1 MTEVTL
7 ETAFAL
13 EAADDGLSARV
24 SPRFSN
30 APLSMPAE
38 RGGPF
43 GGLMAALAAR
53 AARDGLAIEPPLRSL
68 TVQYVAAA
76 AFDAP
81 VVFRPHLTRGGRSA
95 AFATVAATQGD
106 RHILS
111 GLATFGREFSGPT
124 LTPLRRAP
132 GGPESLPSLPLDPR
146 YGPWFTPF
154 MEYRFEEGP
163 KLFGHNPPDDPTLR
177 VWVRLADGAPLDEAR
192 LCFLLDGV
200 YPTYWTALPAP
211 PAIAASVDLRI
222 DVLKPITPDTAPDGW
237 VFFEYTTQDLG
248 GGWAVEDGR
257 AFARDGEPIALVRQR
272 RKLAAVR

>member
-7 ETAFAL
+7 ASAFAL
-13 EAADDGLSARV
+13 ETADDALIARI

-30 APLSMPAE
+30 APISMPAE

-43 GGLMAALAAR
+43 GGLMAALAAG
-53 AARDGLAIEPPLRSL
+53 AARQGLAIEPPLRSL

-76 AFDAP
+76 AFETP
-81 VVFRPHLTRGGRSA
+81 VAFRPQLTRGGRSA
-95 AFATVAATQGD
+95 AFATVSASQGE

-111 GLATFGREFSGPT
+111 GLATFGRAFSGPE
-124 LTPLRRAP
+124 LAPLRRTP
-132 GGPESLPSLPLDPR
+132 GDVEALPSLPMDPR

-154 MEYRFEEGP
+154 MEYRFEDGP
-163 KLFGHNPPDDPTLR
+163 KLFGQNPPEDPTLR
-177 VWVRLADGAPLDEAR
+177 VWARTADGVALDEAR

-222 DVLKPITPDTAPDGW
+222 DILRPITPDTAPDGW
-237 VFFEYTTQDLG
+237 VFFEYATQDLG

-257 AFARDGEPIALVRQR
+257 AFTRDGTPIALVRQR